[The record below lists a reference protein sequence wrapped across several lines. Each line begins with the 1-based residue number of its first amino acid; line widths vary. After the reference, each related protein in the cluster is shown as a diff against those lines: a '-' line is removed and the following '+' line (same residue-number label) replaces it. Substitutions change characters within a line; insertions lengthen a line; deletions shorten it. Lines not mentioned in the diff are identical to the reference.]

1 MPPSTCCRK
10 AKTSAGALLMKV
22 CILST
27 KCSKWKAALN
37 STLSVNLRWVW
48 WKHSRC
54 ILFPGITCFVN
65 TFHGSFKSWICFNKF
80 QPPKKRWSSTIYGQ
94 KKHKQTNERHPKESS
109 TRLLCSWSCA
119 CCIFFS
125 NGWGE
130 MTVSV
135 WFLFP
140 SSPFSRWNHPN
151 TNKDVKWQTL
161 GFFCWGV
168 SFNSD

>member
-54 ILFPGITCFVN
+54 IFFPGITCFVN
-65 TFHGSFKSWICFNKF
+65 TFHGSFKSCIYSNKF
-80 QPPKKRWSSTIYGQ
+80 QPPKKRWGFHHLRSKETQGNKRTRPERVLNSTFVLL
-94 KKHKQTNERHPKESS
+94 EL
-109 TRLLCSWSCA
+109 RLLY
-119 CCIFFS
+119 IFS

-135 WFLFP
+135 WFLFLEP
-140 SSPFSRWNHPN
+140 VFSLESP
-151 TNKDVKWQTL
+151 QTQIKCQVANF
-161 GFFCWGV
+161 GIFGWGV